1 MDNAAVQRCVDLMD
15 ALAVDVAPLESEPL
29 SKMIGMA
36 VGYGKAHLD
45 VVKTWGRFPHRN
57 ALLERPDTPEE
68 KEALANGTVASF

>member
-1 MDNAAVQRCVDLMD
+1 ME
-15 ALAVDVAPLESEPL
+15 ALAVDVAQLESEPL

-45 VVKTWGRFPHRN
+45 VVKAWGRFPHRN
-57 ALLERPDTPEE
+57 AILKRPDTREE